1 MDVSLIQD
9 EEFQAEKIADFGNKF
24 FTGNGYL
31 GVRGTLE
38 EYEKGQMP
46 AVNLSGIYDQH
57 GSAWREPLNAP
68 NPFYVRVKAEGV
80 VYALPERSPAYHIQ
94 GLDISCGIQ
103 SRKTVW
109 NTSRGTLCVQAERF
123 SSMADFHLLC
133 MKYSVCADYDME
145 LSLTV
150 GIDADV
156 WDINGPHYASVAMDT
171 GGEVLKAMA
180 VTGESG
186 AQVAVTQRI
195 QCDFTGEETPC
206 ENERKALRKII
217 FSAKA
222 NTNYTI
228 SIFSGVYTSKDCGCP
243 MDAAVLTAESA
254 CSIGYE
260 EVKRTHCEK
269 WERLWRNSRVT
280 VDGDEESQRALD
292 YSIYHLHCIAP
303 RYSRSMSIP
312 ARGLSGQTYKGA
324 IFWDTEMF
332 MLDFFLCTE
341 PEVAKTLLRYRID
354 TLDGARKKAAEYG
367 FHGAFYAWES
377 QEGGRDACSDYNVT
391 DVFTGR
397 PMRTYFRDK
406 QVHISAAVAFAIMKY
421 VRFTGD
427 TTLLAEGGAEVI
439 LECAR
444 FYRFLLVRRADSDR
458 YEIHDVLGPD
468 EYHERVNNNAYTNR
482 MAKFVFQAAVEA
494 AELLQREFPDTYAH
508 LQSRCALQ
516 DELEKCKDSA
526 QRIDIPTPD
535 AKSGLIEQFD
545 GYFQLERATPETL
558 KTRLLNPKEYWGG
571 AGGVAAHT
579 QVIKQ
584 ADTVAM
590 LSLFSTDYPTEI
602 LKKNWEYYEPR
613 TEHGSSLSACMYAL
627 LACRFG
633 EPQRAFP
640 FFLKSARADLDGG
653 GKQWAGS
660 IYIGGTHPAAAGG
673 AWMTAVEGFGGIS
686 AENGE
691 LQCRPCLPDGWKRMQ
706 FSIQFRGSRYEF
718 NITPQD
724 TVIKSI
730 TIG

>member
-1 MDVSLIQD
+1 MDGCIRD
-9 EEFQAEKIADFGNKF
+9 EGFQPEKIADFGNKY

-38 EYEKGQMP
+38 EYGKEEMP
-46 AVNLSGIYDQH
+46 AINLSGIYDQH

-68 NPFYVRVKAEGV
+68 NPFYTRVAEQGV
-80 VYALPERSPAYHIQ
+80 QYTLPENSPAFHEQ
-94 GLDISCGIQ
+94 GLDISCGLQ
-103 SRKTVW
+103 NRKTVW
-109 NTSRGTLCVQAERF
+109 NTLGGTLCVQAERF

-133 MKYSVCADYDME
+133 MRYSVSTDYDTE
-145 LSLTV
+145 LCITA

-156 WDINGPHYASVAMDT
+156 WDINGPHYADVA
-171 GGEVLKAMA
+171 LS
-180 VTGESG
+180 GESG
-186 AQVAVTQRI
+186 IQTVLATTGETGAKVAVTQAICFAFPAEELDCGETRKTLRQI
-195 QCDFTGEETPC
+195 RFQANADEVYTICIFSVVFTTNDC
-206 ENERKALRKII
+206 ENPLEKA
-217 FSAKA
+217 
-222 NTNYTI
+222 
-228 SIFSGVYTSKDCGCP
+228 VYTVKN
-243 MDAAVLTAESA
+243 A
-254 CSIGYE
+254 CALGYE
-260 EVKRTHCEK
+260 KAKQAHREK
-269 WERLWRNSRVT
+269 WERLWLNSRVF
-280 VDGDEESQRALD
+280 VEGDTEAQQVQQALD

-354 TLDGARKKAAEYG
+354 TLDGARKKAEEYG
-367 FHGAFYAWES
+367 FRGAFYAWES

-406 QVHISAAVAFAIMKY
+406 QVHISAAVVFALMKY
-421 VRFTGD
+421 VKFTGD
-427 TTLLAEGGAEVI
+427 KSLLADGGAEVI

-444 FYRFLLVRRADSDR
+444 FYRSLLVRRADSDQ
-458 YEIHDVLGPD
+458 YEIYDVLGPD
-468 EYHERVNNNAYTNR
+468 EYHDRVNNNAYTNR

-494 AELLQREFPDTYAH
+494 AGILQREFPKEY
-508 LQSRCALQ
+508 LQLQ
-516 DELEKCKDSA
+516 CKFSLEEELASCLDSA
-526 QRIDIPTPD
+526 QRLFIPAPNRET
-535 AKSGLIEQFD
+535 GLIEQFD
-545 GYFQLERATPETL
+545 GYFKLEDATPDTVRS
-558 KTRLLNPKEYWGG
+558 RLLNPKEYWGG
-571 AGGVAAHT
+571 ANGVATHT

-590 LSLFSTDYPTEI
+590 LGLFRTEYPKEI
-602 LKKNWEYYEPR
+602 LRKNWEYYEPR

-633 EPQRAFP
+633 EPKRAFP

-660 IYIGGTHPAAAGG
+660 VYIGGTHPAAAGG

-686 AENGE
+686 VGENG
-691 LQCRPCLPDGWKRMQ
+691 LQCKQCLPDSWKRLR
-706 FSIQFRGSRYEF
+706 FPIQYMGVRYHVDVTAQNVE
-718 NITPQD
+718 IH
-724 TVIKSI
+724 S
-730 TIG
+730 